1 MDSVMTFFEALF
13 TFLFGVALP
22 SWDVYS
28 DLYFALTL
36 IIPRCNHIN
45 NLVNDYDSL
54 NKTACTEIGEYYGH
68 PNFAIAMLMP
78 VLLTMLFILPH
89 WWHNEKKTP
98 LGNKIFT
105 FALVLLQF
113 YPQWK
118 MLNVIYIGFWK
129 KDANWKEEKENLLR
143 NVGGLGKFLKNMYSY
158 LYLNLH
164 YRCISFQNPS

>member
-1 MDSVMTFFEALF
+1 MTFFEALF

-36 IIPRCNHIN
+36 IIPRCHHKIRNSFLFEN
-45 NLVNDYDSL
+45 E
-54 NKTACTEIGEYYGH
+54 KACTAAGLYYGN
-68 PNFAIAMLMP
+68 PNFGIAMLMP

-89 WWHNEKKTP
+89 WWHNEKKTT
-98 LGNKIFT
+98 LNNKIFT
-105 FALVLLQF
+105 FALVLLQL

-118 MLNVIYIGFWK
+118 MLNVTYIGFWK

-143 NVGGLGKFLKNMYSY
+143 NVGGLGKFLKKMYY
-158 LYLNLH
+158 QLNLS
-164 YRCISFQNPS
+164 SF